1 MTGLKHAQIAGKTLF
16 PGVPMSVQLG
26 ETSPGLSGPSE
37 EIQRRQGGGIILCAG
52 SLMEQ

>member
-1 MTGLKHAQIAGKTLF
+1 
-16 PGVPMSVQLG
+16 MSVQLG